1 MSVFW
6 VHAGS
11 PERFYQSISQIAQSC
26 HVPGHK
32 DPTADVPE
40 LVKAWLAR
48 DDQSAWLM
56 ILDNA
61 DDTEI
66 FFSSSDVTSKGHLAR
81 YIPEC
86 SHGSILVTT
95 RNKETGVRLTR
106 GRGVMEIKHMNA
118 AESGELIQEI
128 LEDDHPNSDH
138 LALLTARLEHIPLAL
153 VQAAAFIQER
163 SMTIARYLFLLDHSN
178 NTLVEVLSEPFEAAG
193 RDSSIPNAVT
203 ATWMVSFK
211 QIQDQYP
218 DASHLLSLMSCFD
231 CQGIPKVF
239 LSHRIAPRDGQDHAR
254 RGEDRVMGSFE
265 LEKAL
270 GVLKGFS
277 FISEGST
284 DESLNI
290 HRLIR
295 LVMWK
300 WLITQETSAAW
311 VGQAL
316 IIMSELYPPGSY
328 ANWKVCEDYLPHA
341 SVVLSHEGSS
351 STAEAIARGSLLHNM
366 ALFMLYRG
374 QWNKAEEL
382 QVQAAAM
389 RKMALGEKH
398 PATLTSIGNL
408 ALTFG
413 NQG

>member
-1 MSVFW
+1 
-6 VHAGS
+6 
-11 PERFYQSISQIAQSC
+11 
-26 HVPGHK
+26 
-32 DPTADVPE
+32 
-40 LVKAWLAR
+40 
-48 DDQSAWLM
+48 M